1 MQTIKTVTELRAAF
15 WEAHPQYTQR
25 GRAKQNSYPAD
36 VRGAWCDFIDSLHR
50 NEGITDS
57 LADRATL

>member
-1 MQTIKTVTELRAAF
+1 MQTIETVTELRAAF
-15 WEAHPQYTQR
+15 WKAHPQYTQR

-36 VRGAWCDFIDSLHR
+36 VRCTWCDFIDNLHS
-50 NEGITDS
+50 NKEITDS